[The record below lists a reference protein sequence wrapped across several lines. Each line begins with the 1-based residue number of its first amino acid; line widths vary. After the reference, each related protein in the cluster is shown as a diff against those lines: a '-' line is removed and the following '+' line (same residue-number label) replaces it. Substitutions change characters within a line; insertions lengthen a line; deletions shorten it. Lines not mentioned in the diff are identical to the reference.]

1 LSGADEILMG
11 TGGTLSSVDPTTA
24 NQFNP
29 RDPLNPAIPLG
40 ISVENVTAYIAL
52 AREAAKISEQDH
64 IIDVFNELSKQVHP
78 LALGNV
84 SRQHTRIRMLATN
97 LLKSHM
103 KGEKNE
109 AKVTQIVEI
118 MTEKLYTH
126 TYFIN
131 RGEARKIIG
140 LNVRDPERK
149 VEKLMWAFQN
159 YAADMQLYEPFDL
172 NMFVGDETYKEGV
185 AKGAFI
191 ESSGMTD
198 VWGSVF
204 AVLKIKRFRQI
215 CQ

>member
-1 LSGADEILMG
+1 
-11 TGGTLSSVDPTTA
+11 
-24 NQFNP
+24 
-29 RDPLNPAIPLG
+29 
-40 ISVENVTAYIAL
+40 
-52 AREAAKISEQDH
+52 
-64 IIDVFNELSKQVHP
+64 
-78 LALGNV
+78 
-84 SRQHTRIRMLATN
+84 
-97 LLKSHM
+97 M

-126 TYFIN
+126 THFIN
-131 RGEARKIIG
+131 RREARKIIG

-149 VEKLMWAFQN
+149 VEKLMWDLFQN

-191 ESSGMTD
+191 ESSEMKD
-198 VWGSVF
+198 VWGPY
-204 AVLKIKRFRQI
+204 LLCQKLKRFRQI

>member
-1 LSGADEILMG
+1 
-11 TGGTLSSVDPTTA
+11 
-24 NQFNP
+24 
-29 RDPLNPAIPLG
+29 
-40 ISVENVTAYIAL
+40 
-52 AREAAKISEQDH
+52 
-64 IIDVFNELSKQVHP
+64 
-78 LALGNV
+78 
-84 SRQHTRIRMLATN
+84 MLVTN

-149 VEKLMWAFQN
+149 VEKLMWAPFQN

-198 VWGSVF
+198 V
-204 AVLKIKRFRQI
+204 
-215 CQ
+215 